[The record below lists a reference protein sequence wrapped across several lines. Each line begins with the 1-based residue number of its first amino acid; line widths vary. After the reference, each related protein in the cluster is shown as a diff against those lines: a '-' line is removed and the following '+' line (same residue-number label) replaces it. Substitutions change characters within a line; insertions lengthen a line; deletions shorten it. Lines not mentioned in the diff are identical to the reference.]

1 MASPPDTPSADAGH
15 LNGRRYLIHMRIGYF
30 GGTFDPPHRAHLLA
44 AQTAADALRLDRV
57 LMAPTGVQPLKEEG
71 SHATYADRLAMT
83 RLLCADDPRLE
94 ASDMD
99 APHPDGSPNY
109 TIDALARLKTEMP
122 AAELFVIVG
131 ADSFLSLPRW
141 REPEKL
147 LSAAEWIV
155 LSRPGFQLNGID
167 PDHGAQG
174 IAALNLTAEQ
184 RARIHFVETMDEDV
198 SASGIRERLRV
209 GVSCSRSLTPTVG
222 LYIARMHLY
231 HAT

>member
-1 MASPPDTPSADAGH
+1 
-15 LNGRRYLIHMRIGYF
+15 
-30 GGTFDPPHRAHLLA
+30 
-44 AQTAADALRLDRV
+44 
-57 LMAPTGVQPLKEEG
+57 MAPTGVQPLKEVG
-71 SHATYADRLAMT
+71 SHATFQDRLAMT
-83 RLLCADDPRLE
+83 RLLCSEDPRLE
-94 ASDMD
+94 ASDID

-109 TIDALARLKTEMP
+109 TIDALARLKAEMP
-122 AAELFVIVG
+122 SAELFVIVG

-147 LSAAEWIV
+147 LTAAEWIV

-167 PDHGAQG
+167 PDHSAEG
-174 IAALNLTAEQ
+174 IASLNLTAEQ
-184 RARIHFVETMDEDV
+184 RARIHLVETMDEDV